1 MGEVLDI
8 IREGIKVNV
17 EFDMESVVIFGVVVF
32 LVLFFVL
39 AFYGIFFK

>member
-17 EFDMESVVIFGVVVF
+17 EFDTESAVILGVVAF
-32 LVLFFVL
+32 LALFFAL
-39 AFYGIFFK
+39 ALYGTFFK